1 MVQKLKIESKII
13 KFFRFWSSHFKIFFT
28 NWKISKESAKIQNY
42 YLRIIKEFVLLL
54 LLFRSFLD
62 HWKIVL
68 SFFQLVLK
76 SFYFSKDNQK
86 LSFSGYHSV
95 ALMLSKNFQIQ
106 IGFSLIFHI
115 KYIRIQN
122 YPLRM
127 WVTKTFWFWLVTQKF
142 VISVVINERT
152 VKQLFLS
159 LL

>member
-28 NWKISKESAKIQNY
+28 NWKIQKNPRK
-42 YLRIIKEFVLLL
+42 FVLLL
-54 LLFRSFLD
+54 LLFKSFLD

-95 ALMLSKNFQIQ
+95 ALMLSFRSASS
-106 IGFSLIFHI
+106 FIFHI
-115 KYIRIQN
+115 KYIKGHENSKLPFKDVSNENI
-122 YPLRM
+122 L
-127 WVTKTFWFWLVTQKF
+127 VLTSDTKICNKC
-142 VISVVINERT
+142 RY
-152 VKQLFLS
+152 
-159 LL
+159 

>member
-28 NWKISKESAKIQNY
+28 NWKIQKNPRK
-42 YLRIIKEFVLLL
+42 FVLLL
-54 LLFRSFLD
+54 LLFKSFLD

-95 ALMLSKNFQIQ
+95 ALMLSFRSAS
-106 IGFSLIFHI
+106 SLIFHI
-115 KYIRIQN
+115 KYIKGHENSKLPFKDVSNENI
-122 YPLRM
+122 
-127 WVTKTFWFWLVTQKF
+127 LVLTSDTNI
-142 VISVVINERT
+142 VISVVINEST
-152 VKQLFLS
+152 VKHLLLS
-159 LL
+159 LLIIR

>member
-54 LLFRSFLD
+54 LLFRSFSD

-68 SFFQLVLK
+68 SFLQLVLK
-76 SFYFSKDNQK
+76 SFYFSKDNQN

-95 ALMLSKNFQIQ
+95 ALMFSFRSAS
-106 IGFSLIFHI
+106 SLIFHI
-115 KYIRIQN
+115 KYIKGHENSKLPFKDVSNENI
-122 YPLRM
+122 L
-127 WVTKTFWFWLVTQKF
+127 VLTSDTKICNKC
-142 VISVVINERT
+142 RY
-152 VKQLFLS
+152 
-159 LL
+159 